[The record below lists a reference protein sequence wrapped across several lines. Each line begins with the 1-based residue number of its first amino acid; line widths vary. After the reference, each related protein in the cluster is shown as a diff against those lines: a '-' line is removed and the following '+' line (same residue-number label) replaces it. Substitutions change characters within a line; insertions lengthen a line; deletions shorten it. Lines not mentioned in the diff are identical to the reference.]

1 MGIHLLTAKNICPP
15 VTMYFSEREQ
25 DIIDKSARPLS
36 KAFEI
41 AMKRIEEQIY
51 GPRETREPGVK
62 VELPPYFPAGWT
74 ETSGEDYVPIM
85 AIS

>member
-15 VTMYFSEREQ
+15 TTMYFSEMEQ
-25 DIIDKSARPLS
+25 AIIDKSARPLS

-74 ETSGEDYVPIM
+74 ETSVGGYIPIK
-85 AIS
+85 AVS